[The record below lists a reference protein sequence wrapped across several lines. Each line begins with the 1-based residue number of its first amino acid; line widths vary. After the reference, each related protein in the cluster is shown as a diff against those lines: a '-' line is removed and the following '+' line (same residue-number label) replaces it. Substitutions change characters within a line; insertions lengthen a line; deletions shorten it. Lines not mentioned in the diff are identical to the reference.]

1 MPRWPLTL
9 AALAV
14 SLLASP
20 AAAFGLAGGATGGGG
35 GGGYSGGGGS
45 GGSGGS
51 SCSGSEC
58 AIGFG
63 IVALLILGFFVATW
77 LGALYIRARRRAR
90 EARAEAHA
98 RQADAG
104 DGYWD
109 PQKLEERVRECF
121 FPIQSSWEDRDVAVS
136 RRYVSDPLYER
147 HRLQLDGLE
156 QQNRRNRIQDLEL
169 KDIRLVRVHN
179 IGVDAEDRFVAHIA
193 CSARD
198 WVEDTNTGE
207 LVNGS
212 RDVTQ
217 FEQYWSFSRHPEHG
231 WVLDEIQQAEEGRY
245 HETAAFVNA
254 DEGPLA
260 GPVLDRDPYRRGPA
274 APEPG

>member
-1 MPRWPLTL
+1 MRLPTL
-9 AALAV
+9 ALAAALAI
-14 SLLASP
+14 SLLVSP
-20 AAAFGLAGGATGGGG
+20 TAAFGLAGGATGGGG
-35 GGGYSGGGGS
+35 GGGGGGGYSGGGGS
-45 GGSGGS
+45 GSGGS

-63 IVALLILGFFVATW
+63 IIALLILGFFVATW

-90 EARAEAHA
+90 VARAEGHA
-98 RQADAG
+98 RQADGG

-109 PQKLEERVRECF
+109 PRKLEERVRECF
-121 FPIQSSWEDRDVAVS
+121 FPIQNSWEDRDVAGS
-136 RRYVSDPLYER
+136 RPYVSDPLYER

-179 IGVDAEDRFVAHIA
+179 ITDDGQDRFVAYIA

-212 RDVTQ
+212 RVVTD

-231 WVLDEIQQAEEGRY
+231 WVLDEIQQAEEGKY
-245 HETAAFVNA
+245 HEKADFVNA
-254 DEGPLA
+254 DQGPLA
-260 GPVLDRDPYRRGPA
+260 EPA
-274 APEPG
+274 R